1 MPCLCSYRI
10 RFLKRPTAALS
21 VRTTVVTRLSII
33 VNRYLLDT
41 FDSEPVPSNTIQNKC
56 SPSITLR
63 VTLVGKKSG
72 KEINARALLDSGAEG
87 IIIDH
92 AFAKKHNLMLRTL
105 VHPIPVRNVD
115 GTPNKQGTV
124 KHTTI

>member
-1 MPCLCSYRI
+1 
-10 RFLKRPTAALS
+10 
-21 VRTTVVTRLSII
+21 
-33 VNRYLLDT
+33 
-41 FDSEPVPSNTIQNKC
+41 
-56 SPSITLR
+56 

-87 IIIDH
+87 IIVDH
-92 AFAKKHNLMLRTL
+92 AFAKKHNLTHRTL

-124 KHTTI
+124 KHTTIQVICIKSLDNNFHEETSELYVTSLGDHDIIFGTDWL